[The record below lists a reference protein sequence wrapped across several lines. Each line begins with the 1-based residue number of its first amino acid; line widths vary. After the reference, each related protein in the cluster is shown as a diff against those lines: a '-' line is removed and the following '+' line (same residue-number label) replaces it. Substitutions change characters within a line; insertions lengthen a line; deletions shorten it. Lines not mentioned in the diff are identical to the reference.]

1 LVTLEKSTALFN
13 QKYNIEEIRNAYENA
28 FNKIKQD
35 VSERN
40 NTMNITIEDVH
51 TKEAITAVRKTIE
64 LIGKIKSIDH
74 RYINE
79 IYGYETAFN
88 GVNGRIVVK
97 GGFSSGYQGEGPQG
111 LKRILAELGVN
122 ERKIEEYVNSVQKK
136 FTLFI

>member
-1 LVTLEKSTALFN
+1 MVTLEKSTALFN

-51 TKEAITAVRKTIE
+51 TKEAVTAVRKTIE

-136 FTLFI
+136 FTIFI

>member
-13 QKYNIEEIRNAYENA
+13 QKYNIEEIRNTYENA

>member
-136 FTLFI
+136 FTIFI

>member
-1 LVTLEKSTALFN
+1 MVTLEKSTALFN

-74 RYINE
+74 KYINE

-136 FTLFI
+136 FTIFI

>member
-74 RYINE
+74 KYINE

-136 FTLFI
+136 FTIFI